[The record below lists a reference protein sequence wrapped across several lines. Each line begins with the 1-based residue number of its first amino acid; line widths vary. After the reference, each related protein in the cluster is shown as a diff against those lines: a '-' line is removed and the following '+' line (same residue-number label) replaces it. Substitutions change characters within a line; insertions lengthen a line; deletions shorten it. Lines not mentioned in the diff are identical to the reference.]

1 MVDWLKLLAEITGF
15 GPIENRYQS
24 PEYNSQPKLFR
35 NQKLYGHDGHEYDRM
50 MVMMMLE
57 KMRADRVSSNQ

>member
-1 MVDWLKLLAEITGF
+1 MLPNADLSPDSGSGF
-15 GPIENRYQS
+15 GPIEDRYQS
-24 PEYNSQPKLFR
+24 PEYNSQPKSLFPYSSS
-35 NQKLYGHDGHEYDRM
+35 NPFLNDRM

>member
-1 MVDWLKLLAEITGF
+1 MLPNPDLSPDSGSGF
-15 GPIENRYQS
+15 GPIEDRYQS
-24 PEYNSQPKLFR
+24 PEYNSQPSLFG
-35 NQKLYGHDGHEYDRM
+35 QSFFGHDGHEYDRM